1 MQKILETLRISI
13 VKNLFTGRDKE
24 IIGVNSSCCR
34 NGSHL
39 IIIAGILTLEKHSK
53 SLPSSFLLL
62 KWLWVNR
69 VETSVWHQ
77 SDSFFNKSLSL
88 VLTRCHT
95 NHLSEAFSFIL
106 FLKFVIFN
114 WRIIVLQ
121 HFIGFCHTS
130 MWVCHRYTYVL
141 SLLNLPPTLHSIPSL

>member
-1 MQKILETLRISI
+1 MNHIIGKKSASGRVKVVVVMLLSKKTNFQLENNSLHMQKILETLRISI

-34 NGSHL
+34 NGRHL

-53 SLPSSFLLL
+53 SLASSFLLL

-95 NHLSEAFSFIL
+95 NHLSEAFSFVL
-106 FLKFVIFN
+106 F
-114 WRIIVLQ
+114 
-121 HFIGFCHTS
+121 
-130 MWVCHRYTYVL
+130 
-141 SLLNLPPTLHSIPSL
+141 